1 MSRVKRWNAWT
12 WRVCNSHEQAR
23 NQLVF
28 SGAYKMTVTC
38 WCTTFGGENDCNL
51 LLYSFRGQSDC
62 NSLLYLTIK
71 CVLENFGGELLPG
84 WWRSPPLVAGLV
96 TSKRVSFLSQL
107 RRISPHNAHKWHNT
121 FIGHNSTQHTHR
133 AQQHTTHSQ
142 GTAAARRSAEANT
155 APPSSSNPRSA
166 FQRNWKSSPPRFP
179 SGADERERPLVTS
192 QALDPETKGRNSV
205 FANTQVISCVMFE

>member
-1 MSRVKRWNAWT
+1 MCSWKFRRGATARLVAVPPPGCRPGYKPPPWLQVWL
-12 WRVCNSHEQAR
+12 QA
-23 NQLVF
+23 
-28 SGAYKMTVTC
+28 
-38 WCTTFGGENDCNL
+38 
-51 LLYSFRGQSDC
+51 
-62 NSLLYLTIK
+62 
-71 CVLENFGGELLPG
+71 
-84 WWRSPPLVAGLV
+84 PPLVAGLV